1 MENDTRHADQTS
13 HAGAA
18 DDADQP
24 EHVGIAEDADRTT
37 HVSPAEDPERAQS
50 ASPVGP
56 VGAPVGVEQGGV
68 GEPRDDRDRAARAA
82 DAVDVNTETDPLRLL
97 ERDDRSW

>member
-1 MENDTRHADQTS
+1 MENDTRHGDRT
-13 HAGAA
+13 G
-18 DDADQP
+18 
-24 EHVGIAEDADRTT
+24 HVNAAEDAERRR

-56 VGAPVGVEQGGV
+56 VGARPGIEQGGV
-68 GEPRDDRDRAARAA
+68 GEPRDDRDRVARAA

-97 ERDDRSW
+97 EREDRW